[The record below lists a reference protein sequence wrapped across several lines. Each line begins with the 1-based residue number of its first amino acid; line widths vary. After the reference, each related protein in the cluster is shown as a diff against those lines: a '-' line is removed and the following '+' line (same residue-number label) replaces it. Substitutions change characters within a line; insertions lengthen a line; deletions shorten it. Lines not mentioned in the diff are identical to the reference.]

1 MNQNIFEEFQA
12 EKQKLIQT
20 AHIARENGWID
31 DTREKEIIDKIKNDV
46 LTLGVIGQMKCGK
59 STFLNAFVFG
69 DTVLPS
75 ATTPMTAALSVI
87 TYGEKKKLVAEFYT
101 QDEWAEQKLQATR
114 SLDEVSGNAM
124 EESKVKAAK
133 ELVAK
138 SANLPGDVNSFLGK
152 SQDDT
157 FENLKEYVGA
167 DGRFVSITKSV
178 TIYYPHEYLKGVEIV
193 DTPGFNDPIVSREER
208 TKEFLKK
215 ADVILLMLYA
225 SRAFDSTDRAILFKN
240 VRQCGI
246 GKILIG
252 VNKYDIPYGNGE
264 TEAEIVANVK
274 EQIGRACNETGD
286 DTMSALVMENEPILL
301 SAEMSLLSQLPMS
314 KIQKNDSFLHSWKTA
329 CDNFEISSQMEMAV
343 KSRINCLIDAVK
355 RIIERDKMEVLLRK
369 PANAIKAAANKK
381 EEEIRQ
387 QLREIHSLIDNLQ
400 QPDEELEDRKSNLE
414 RAERRLKK
422 KIDSLGDDI
431 ERSFQNIIRK
441 GKNEMED
448 EVDLSCKRM
457 NRIVDNMKR
466 LQTLEDIIPSLESE
480 QNQLIQR
487 TLKRK
492 FENICSDAKRELI
505 SSVRSFCEE
514 TEDVLLRY
522 LDDFDAKDF
531 VKSIENKIAF
541 DVDNKNLFSVD
552 NVDSASEDEASED
565 EVTFLGIVKDI
576 IATPFEIYFG
586 AFEKGIDILS
596 NNRDNK
602 REMHKVIENI
612 RSSFNVNDFLNSLID
627 KKDDIIKDVKKIV
640 IDDLLTPMQNQL
652 EEIINNV
659 TDREKTLKEATEK
672 EKEIECRL
680 KDFEF
685 QYSKVYSA
693 D

>member
-1 MNQNIFEEFQA
+1 MNKNIFEEFQA
-12 EKQKLIQT
+12 EKQKLILT
-20 AHIARENGWID
+20 AHIARENDWID
-31 DTREKEIIDKIKNDV
+31 AEREKEIIDKINNDV

-87 TYGEKKKLVAEFYT
+87 TYGENKKLVAEFYSP
-101 QDEWAEQKLQATR
+101 DEWAEQKLQASR
-114 SLDEVSGNAM
+114 SLDELSGNAM

-133 ELVAK
+133 ELVSK

-167 DGRFVSITKSV
+167 DGKFVSITKSV
-178 TIYYPHEYLKGVEIV
+178 TIYYPHDYLKGVEIV

-225 SRAFDSTDRAILFKN
+225 SRAFDLTDRSILFKN

-252 VNKYDIPYGNGE
+252 VNKYDIAYGNGE

-274 EQIGRACNETGD
+274 EQIGRACSETGD
-286 DTMSALVMENEPILL
+286 TTMSALVMENEPILL

-314 KIQKNDSFLHSWKTA
+314 KIQNSDSFLHSWKTA

-343 KSRINCLIDAVK
+343 KSRINFLIDAVK
-355 RIIERDKMEVLLRK
+355 RIVERDKMEVLLRK

-381 EEEIRQ
+381 KEEIDQ
-387 QLREIHSLIDNLQ
+387 QLREVRSLIVNLQ
-400 QPDEELEDRKSNLE
+400 QPDDELEERQSKLE
-414 RAERRLKK
+414 RAERRIKK

-431 ERSFQNIIRK
+431 ELSFRNIIRK

-448 EVDLSCKRM
+448 EVDSSCKRM
-457 NRIVDNMKR
+457 DCVVDNMKR
-466 LQTLEDIIPSLESE
+466 LQSPDDIIPSLEAE
-480 QNQLIQR
+480 QNKLVQR
-487 TLKRK
+487 TLKRI
-492 FENICSDAKRELI
+492 FERICGDAKRELT

-514 TEDVLLRY
+514 TEDVLLRFI
-522 LDDFDAKDF
+522 DDFDARDF
-531 VKSIENKIAF
+531 VKSIEKKVAL

-552 NVDSASEDEASED
+552 TEDSSSED
-565 EVTFLGIVKDI
+565 EVSFLNLVGNII
-576 IATPFEIYFG
+576 IAPIKLYFDAIAG
-586 AFEKGIDILS
+586 CVEFLT

-602 REMHKVIENI
+602 RELHIAIEKI
-612 RSSFNVNDFLNSLID
+612 RASFDVNDFLESLID
-627 KKDDIIKDVKKIV
+627 RKDEVINDVKTAIL
-640 IDDLLTPMQNQL
+640 DDLLSPMQSQL
-652 EEIINNV
+652 NEIINNV
-659 TDREKTLKEATEK
+659 ADKEQALKEAIEK
-672 EKEIECRL
+672 EKELECRL
-680 KDFEF
+680 SDFNA
-685 QYSKVYSA
+685 QYSKVYQS
-693 D
+693 

>member
-1 MNQNIFEEFQA
+1 MNKNIFEEFQA

-31 DTREKEIIDKIKNDV
+31 AEREKEIIDKINNDV

-87 TYGEKKKLVAEFYT
+87 TYGENKKLVAEFYSP
-101 QDEWAEQKLQATR
+101 DEWAEQKLQASR

-133 ELVAK
+133 ELVSK

-152 SQDDT
+152 TKDDT

-167 DGRFVSITKSV
+167 DGKFVSITKSV

-252 VNKYDIPYGNGE
+252 VNKYDIAYGNGE
-264 TEAEIVANVK
+264 TESEIIANVK
-274 EQIGRACNETGD
+274 EQIGRACSEIGD

-314 KIQKNDSFLHSWKTA
+314 QIQNSDSFLHSWKTA

-343 KSRINCLIDAVK
+343 KSRINFLIDAVK

-381 EEEIRQ
+381 KEELEQ
-387 QLREIHSLIDNLQ
+387 QLREVHSLIDNLQ
-400 QPDEELEDRKSNLE
+400 QPDDELEERQSKIE
-414 RAERRLKK
+414 RAERRIQK

-431 ERSFQNIIRK
+431 ELSFRNIIRK

-448 EVDLSCKRM
+448 EVDSSCKRM
-457 NRIVDNMKR
+457 DRIVDNMKR
-466 LQTLEDIIPSLESE
+466 LQGSEDIITPLESE
-480 QNQLIQR
+480 QNKLVQR
-487 TLKRK
+487 TLKRI
-492 FENICSDAKRELI
+492 FERICADAKRELT

-514 TEDVLLRY
+514 TEDVLLRFI
-522 LDDFDAKDF
+522 DDFDARDF
-531 VKSIENKIAF
+531 VKSIEKRVAL

-552 NVDSASEDEASED
+552 TEDSSSDD
-565 EVTFLGIVKDI
+565 EVSFLGLVGSI
-576 IATPFEIYFG
+576 IAIPFKAYFG
-586 AFEKGIDILS
+586 AIKKGIDFLT
-596 NNRDNK
+596 NNSDNK
-602 REMHKVIENI
+602 RELHKAIENI
-612 RSSFNVNDFLNSLID
+612 RASFDVNDFLESLIVR
-627 KKDDIIKDVKKIV
+627 KDEVITDVKTAIL
-640 IDDLLTPMQNQL
+640 DDLLTPMQSQL
-652 EEIINNV
+652 NDIINNV
-659 TDREKTLKEATEK
+659 ADKEKALKEAIEK
-672 EKEIECRL
+672 EKELKSRL
-680 KDFEF
+680 YDFNA
-685 QYSKVYSA
+685 QYSKVYQN
-693 D
+693 

>member
-12 EKQKLIQT
+12 EKQKLIQI

-31 DTREKEIIDKIKNDV
+31 AEREKEIVDKINNDV

-87 TYGEKKKLVAEFYT
+87 TYGEEKKLVAEFYSP
-101 QDEWAEQKLQATR
+101 DEWAEQKLQASR

-133 ELVAK
+133 ELVSK

-152 SQDDT
+152 TKDDT

-167 DGRFVSITKSV
+167 DGKFVSITKSV

-246 GKILIG
+246 GNILIG
-252 VNKYDIPYGNGE
+252 VNKYDIAYGNGE

-274 EQIGRACNETGD
+274 EQIGRACSEVGD

-314 KIQKNDSFLHSWKTA
+314 QIQNSDSFLHSWKTA

-343 KSRINCLIDAVK
+343 KSRINFLIEAVK

-381 EEEIRQ
+381 KEEIER
-387 QLREIHSLIDNLQ
+387 QLREVRSFIDNLQ
-400 QPDEELEDRKSNLE
+400 QPDDEIEDRKSKLE
-414 RAERRLKK
+414 RAERRIQK
-422 KIDSLGDDI
+422 KIESLGDDI
-431 ERSFQNIIRK
+431 ELSFRNIIRK

-448 EVDLSCKRM
+448 EVDSSCKRM
-457 NRIVDNMKR
+457 DRIVDNMKR
-466 LQTLEDIIPSLESE
+466 LQSPDDIIPSLESE
-480 QNQLIQR
+480 QNKLVQR
-487 TLKRK
+487 TLKRI
-492 FENICSDAKRELI
+492 FERICSDAKRELT

-514 TEDVLLRY
+514 TEDVLLRFI
-522 LDDFDAKDF
+522 DDFDARDF
-531 VKSIENKIAF
+531 VKSIEKRVTLDF
-541 DVDNKNLFSVD
+541 DNKNLFSVD
-552 NVDSASEDEASED
+552 TQDSSSDD
-565 EVTFLGIVKDI
+565 EVSFLGLVGGV
-576 IATPFEIYFG
+576 IAAPFILYFG
-586 AFEKGIDILS
+586 AFEKGINFLT
-596 NNRDNK
+596 NNSDNK
-602 REMHKVIENI
+602 RGLHKAIENI
-612 RSSFNVNDFLNSLID
+612 RVSFDVNDFLESLID
-627 KKDDIIKDVKKIV
+627 RKDEVITDVKTAIL
-640 IDDLLTPMQNQL
+640 DDLLTPMQSQL

-659 TDREKTLKEATEK
+659 ADKEKALKEAIKK
-672 EKEIECRL
+672 EKELECRL
-680 KDFEF
+680 SDFNA
-685 QYSKVYSA
+685 QYSKVYQS
-693 D
+693 

>member
-12 EKQKLIQT
+12 EKQKLIQI

-31 DTREKEIIDKIKNDV
+31 AEREKEIVDKINNDV

-87 TYGEKKKLVAEFYT
+87 TYGEEKKLVAEFYSP
-101 QDEWAEQKLQATR
+101 DEWAEQKLQASR

-133 ELVAK
+133 ELVSK

-152 SQDDT
+152 TKDDT

-167 DGRFVSITKSV
+167 DGKFVSITKSV

-252 VNKYDIPYGNGE
+252 VNKYDIAYGNGE

-274 EQIGRACNETGD
+274 EQIGRACSEVGD

-314 KIQKNDSFLHSWKTA
+314 QIQNSDSFLHSWKTA

-343 KSRINCLIDAVK
+343 KSRINFLIEAVK

-381 EEEIRQ
+381 KEEIER
-387 QLREIHSLIDNLQ
+387 QLREVRSFIDNLQ
-400 QPDEELEDRKSNLE
+400 QPDDEIEDRKSKLE
-414 RAERRLKK
+414 RAERRIQK
-422 KIDSLGDDI
+422 KIESLGDDI
-431 ERSFQNIIRK
+431 ELSFRNIIRK

-448 EVDLSCKRM
+448 EVDSSCKRM
-457 NRIVDNMKR
+457 DRIVDNMKR
-466 LQTLEDIIPSLESE
+466 LQSPDDIIPSLESE
-480 QNQLIQR
+480 QNKLVQR
-487 TLKRK
+487 TLKRI
-492 FENICSDAKRELI
+492 FERICSDAKRELT

-514 TEDVLLRY
+514 TEDVLLRFI
-522 LDDFDAKDF
+522 DDFDARDF
-531 VKSIENKIAF
+531 VKSIEKRVTLDF
-541 DVDNKNLFSVD
+541 DNKNLFSVD
-552 NVDSASEDEASED
+552 TQDSSSDD
-565 EVTFLGIVKDI
+565 EVSFLGLVGGV
-576 IATPFEIYFG
+576 IAAPFILYFG
-586 AFEKGIDILS
+586 AFEKGINFLT
-596 NNRDNK
+596 NNSDNK
-602 REMHKVIENI
+602 RGLHKAIENI
-612 RSSFNVNDFLNSLID
+612 RVSFDVNDFLESLID
-627 KKDDIIKDVKKIV
+627 RKDEVITDVKTAIL
-640 IDDLLTPMQNQL
+640 DDLLTPMQSQL

-659 TDREKTLKEATEK
+659 ADKEKALKEAIKK
-672 EKEIECRL
+672 EK
-680 KDFEF
+680 
-685 QYSKVYSA
+685 
-693 D
+693 

>member
-1 MNQNIFEEFQA
+1 MSQNIFEEFQA

-20 AHIARENGWID
+20 AHIAKENGWID
-31 DTREKEIIDKIKNDV
+31 TEREKEIIDKINNDV

-87 TYGEKKKLVAEFYT
+87 TYGESKKLVAEFYT
-101 QDEWAEQKLQATR
+101 PDEWAEQKLQASR
-114 SLDEVSGNAM
+114 SLDEVTGNAM

-152 SQDDT
+152 TKDDT

-167 DGRFVSITKSV
+167 DGKFVSITKSV

-252 VNKYDIPYGNGE
+252 VNKYDIAYGNGE

-274 EQIGRACNETGD
+274 EQIGRACLETGD

-314 KIQKNDSFLHSWKTA
+314 QIQSSDSFLHSWKTA
-329 CDNFEISSQMEMAV
+329 CDNFEISSQMEMAA
-343 KSRINCLIDAVK
+343 KSRINYLIDAVK
-355 RIIERDKMEVLLRK
+355 HIIERDKMEVLLKK

-381 EEEIRQ
+381 KEEIEQ
-387 QLREIHSLIDNLQ
+387 QLREVRSLIDNLQ
-400 QPDEELEDRKSNLE
+400 QPDDELEERKSKLE
-414 RAERRLKK
+414 RAERRIKR

-431 ERSFQNIIRK
+431 ELSFRNIIRK

-448 EVDLSCKRM
+448 EVDSSCKRM
-457 NRIVDNMKR
+457 DRIVDNMKR
-466 LQTLEDIIPSLESE
+466 LQSPDDIIPSLESE
-480 QNQLIQR
+480 QNKLVQR
-487 TLKRK
+487 TLKRI
-492 FENICSDAKRELI
+492 FENICSDAKRELT

-514 TEDVLLRY
+514 TEDVLLRFI
-522 LDDFDAKDF
+522 DDFDARDF
-531 VKSIENKIAF
+531 VKSIEKRVAF
-541 DVDNKNLFSVD
+541 EVDSKSLFSVD
-552 NVDSASEDEASED
+552 TDDSSSDDEISFVGFVRGVIEAPIK
-565 EVTFLGIVKDI
+565 L
-576 IATPFEIYFG
+576 YFD
-586 AFEKGIDILS
+586 AFEKGINVLT
-596 NNRDNK
+596 NNSDNK

-612 RSSFNVNDFLNSLID
+612 RASFDVDDFLNSLID
-627 KKDDIIKDVKKIV
+627 KKDEVISDVKTAIL
-640 IDDLLTPMQNQL
+640 DDLLTPMQGQL
-652 EEIINNV
+652 DEIINNV
-659 TDREKTLKEATEK
+659 SDKEKALKEAIENNK
-672 EKEIECRL
+672 ELESRMS
-680 KDFEF
+680 DFNA
-685 QYSKVYSA
+685 QYSKVYQG
-693 D
+693 

>member
-20 AHIARENGWID
+20 AHVARENGWID
-31 DTREKEIIDKIKNDV
+31 ADREKEIIDKINNDI

-87 TYGEKKKLVAEFYT
+87 TYGESKKLVAEFYT
-101 QDEWAEQKLQATR
+101 PDEWEEQKIQAYR
-114 SLDEVSGNAM
+114 SLDEVTGNAI

-152 SQDDT
+152 TKDDT

-167 DGRFVSITKSV
+167 DGKFVSITKSV

-225 SRAFDSTDRAILFKN
+225 SRAFDSTDRTILFKN

-252 VNKYDIPYGNGE
+252 VNKYDIAYGNGE

-274 EQIGRACNETGD
+274 EQIGRACSETGD

-301 SAEMSLLSQLPMS
+301 SAEMSLLSQLAMS
-314 KIQKNDSFLHSWKTA
+314 QIQSSDSFLHSWKTA

-343 KSRINCLIDAVK
+343 KSRINYLIDAVK

-369 PANAIKAAANKK
+369 PANAIKAAANKQK
-381 EEEIRQ
+381 EEIEQ
-387 QLREIHSLIDNLQ
+387 QLREVRSLIDNLQ
-400 QPDEELEDRKSNLE
+400 QPDDELEERQSKLE
-414 RAERRLKK
+414 RAERRIQK
-422 KIDSLGDDI
+422 KIDSLGDEI
-431 ERSFQNIIRK
+431 ELSFRNIIRK

-448 EVDLSCKRM
+448 EVDSSCKRM
-457 NRIVDNMKR
+457 DRIVDNMKR
-466 LQTLEDIIPSLESE
+466 LQSPDDIIPSLESE
-480 QNQLIQR
+480 QNKLVQR
-487 TLKRK
+487 TLKRI
-492 FENICSDAKRELI
+492 FERICSDAKRELT

-514 TEDVLLRY
+514 TEDVLLRFI
-522 LDDFDAKDF
+522 DDFDARDF
-531 VKSIENKIAF
+531 VKSIEKRVAL
-541 DVDNKNLFSVD
+541 DVDNNNLFSVD
-552 NVDSASEDEASED
+552 TEDSSSDD
-565 EVTFLGIVKDI
+565 EVSFLGFVGGV
-576 IATPFEIYFG
+576 IAAPFKLYFG
-586 AFEKGIDILS
+586 AFEKGINFLT
-596 NNRDNK
+596 NNSDNK
-602 REMHKVIENI
+602 RELHKAIESI
-612 RSSFNVNDFLNSLID
+612 RASFDVNDFLESLID
-627 KKDDIIKDVKKIV
+627 RKDELIADVKTAIL
-640 IDDLLTPMQNQL
+640 DDLLTPMHIQL
-652 EEIINNV
+652 NEIINNV
-659 TDREKTLKEATEK
+659 ADKEKALKEAIEK
-672 EKEIECRL
+672 EKELECRL
-680 KDFEF
+680 SDFNA
-685 QYSKVYSA
+685 QYSKVYQS
-693 D
+693 

>member
-1 MNQNIFEEFQA
+1 MNQNIFEEYQA

-20 AHIARENGWID
+20 AHIARVNGWID
-31 DTREKEIIDKIKNDV
+31 DAKEKEIIDKINNDI

-69 DTVLPS
+69 DTILPS

-87 TYGEKKKLVAEFYT
+87 TYGEEKKLVAEFYT
-101 QDEWAEQKLQATR
+101 QDEWTEQKLQAAR
-114 SLDEVSGNAM
+114 SLDDISGNAM

-138 SANLPGDVNSFLGK
+138 SANLPGNVNSFLGK
-152 SQDDT
+152 SKDDT

-167 DGRFVSITKSV
+167 DGQFVSITKSV

-208 TKEFLKK
+208 TKDFLKK

-252 VNKYDIPYGNGE
+252 VNKYDIAYGNGE
-264 TEAEIVANVK
+264 TETEIVTNVK
-274 EQIGRACNETGD
+274 EQIRRACSETGD

-314 KIQKNDSFLHSWKTA
+314 KIQNSESFLHSWKTA

-343 KSRINCLIDAVK
+343 KSRINYLIDAVK
-355 RIIERDKMEVLLRK
+355 RIIQRDKMEVLLRK

-381 EEEIRQ
+381 REEIEQ
-387 QLREIHSLIDNLQ
+387 QLRENNSLIDNLQ
-400 QPDEELEDRKSNLE
+400 QPDDELEERKSKLE

-422 KIDSLGDDI
+422 KINSLGDDI
-431 ERSFQNIIRK
+431 ELSFRNIIRK

-448 EVDLSCKRM
+448 EVDSSCKRM
-457 NRIVDNMKR
+457 DRIVDNMKR
-466 LQTLEDIIPSLESE
+466 LQSPDDIIPSLEAE
-480 QNQLIQR
+480 QNKLVQR
-487 TLKRK
+487 TLKRI
-492 FENICSDAKRELI
+492 FESICSDAKRELT
-505 SSVRSFCEE
+505 SCVRSFCEE
-514 TEDVLLRY
+514 TEDVLIRFI
-522 LDDFDAKDF
+522 DDFDARDF
-531 VKSIENKIAF
+531 VKSIEKKVSF
-541 DVDNKNLFSVD
+541 DVDNRGLFSID
-552 NVDSASEDEASED
+552 SEDSSSD
-565 EVTFLGIVKDI
+565 EEETFLGIVGDI
-576 IATPFEIYFG
+576 IAAPFKIYFG
-586 AFEKGIDILS
+586 AFEKGINFIT
-596 NNRDNK
+596 NNSDNK

-627 KKDDIIKDVKKIV
+627 KKDDVINDVKKI
-640 IDDLLTPMQNQL
+640 ILDDLLTPMQSQL

-659 TDREKTLKEATEK
+659 TDKEKALKEAIRKQK
-672 EKEIECRL
+672 EL
-680 KDFEF
+680 DNSLSEF
-685 QYSKVYSA
+685 NIQYSEVYSA
-693 D
+693 S

>member
-20 AHIARENGWID
+20 AHIAKENGWID
-31 DTREKEIIDKIKNDV
+31 AEREKEIIDKINNDV

-87 TYGEKKKLVAEFYT
+87 TYGESKKLVAEFYT
-101 QDEWAEQKLQATR
+101 PDEWAEQKLQASR
-114 SLDEVSGNAM
+114 SLDEVTGNAM

-152 SQDDT
+152 TKDDT

-167 DGRFVSITKSV
+167 DGKFVSITKSV

-252 VNKYDIPYGNGE
+252 VNKYDIAYGNGE

-274 EQIGRACNETGD
+274 EQIGRACSETGD

-314 KIQKNDSFLHSWKTA
+314 QIQSSDSFLHSWKTA
-329 CDNFEISSQMEMAV
+329 CDNFEISSQMEMAA
-343 KSRINCLIDAVK
+343 KSRINYLIDAVK

-381 EEEIRQ
+381 KEEIEQ
-387 QLREIHSLIDNLQ
+387 ELREVRSLIDNLQ
-400 QPDEELEDRKSNLE
+400 QPDDELEERKSKLE
-414 RAERRLKK
+414 RAERRIKK
-422 KIDSLGDDI
+422 KIDALGDDI
-431 ERSFQNIIRK
+431 ELSFRNIIRK

-448 EVDLSCKRM
+448 EVDSSCKRM
-457 NRIVDNMKR
+457 DRIVDNMKR
-466 LQTLEDIIPSLESE
+466 LQSPDDIIPSLESE
-480 QNQLIQR
+480 QNKLVQR
-487 TLKRK
+487 TLKRI
-492 FENICSDAKRELI
+492 FESICSDAKRELT

-514 TEDVLLRY
+514 TEDVLLRFI
-522 LDDFDAKDF
+522 DDFDARDF
-531 VKSIENKIAF
+531 VKSIEKRVAF
-541 DVDNKNLFSVD
+541 EVDNKSLFSVD
-552 NVDSASEDEASED
+552 TDDSSSDD
-565 EVTFLGIVKDI
+565 EVSFLGFVGGV
-576 IATPFEIYFG
+576 IAAPFKLYFG
-586 AFEKGIDILS
+586 AFEKGINFLT
-596 NNRDNK
+596 NNSDNK
-602 REMHKVIENI
+602 RELHKAIESI
-612 RSSFNVNDFLNSLID
+612 RASFDVNDFLESLID
-627 KKDDIIKDVKKIV
+627 RKDEVINDVKTAIF
-640 IDDLLTPMQNQL
+640 DDLLTPMQSQL
-652 EEIINNV
+652 DEIINNV
-659 TDREKTLKEATEK
+659 SDKENALNEAIENSK
-672 EKEIECRL
+672 ELESRMS
-680 KDFEF
+680 DFNA
-685 QYSKVYSA
+685 QYSKVYQG
-693 D
+693 

>member
-20 AHIARENGWID
+20 AQIARENGWID
-31 DTREKEIIDKIKNDV
+31 EAREKEIIDKINNDV

-87 TYGEKKKLVAEFYT
+87 TYGEEKKLVAEFYT
-101 QDEWAEQKLQATR
+101 HDEWAEQKLQASR
-114 SLDEVSGNAM
+114 SLDEVAGNAM

-138 SANLPGDVNSFLGK
+138 SANLPGNVDSFLGK

-178 TIYYPHEYLKGVEIV
+178 TIYYPHKYLKGVEIV

-252 VNKYDIPYGNGE
+252 VNKYDIAYGNGE

-274 EQIGRACNETGD
+274 EQIARACSETGD

-314 KIQKNDSFLHSWKTA
+314 KIQNSDSFLHSWKTA
-329 CDNFEISSQMEMAV
+329 CDNFEISTQMEMAV
-343 KSRINCLIDAVK
+343 KSRINYLIDAVK
-355 RIIERDKMEVLLRK
+355 RIIERDKMEVLLHK

-381 EEEIRQ
+381 KEELEQ
-387 QLREIHSLIDNLQ
+387 QLREVRSLIDNLQ
-400 QPDEELEDRKSNLE
+400 QPDDELEERKSKLE
-414 RAERRLKK
+414 RAERRLQK

-431 ERSFQNIIRK
+431 ELSFRNIIRK

-448 EVDLSCKRM
+448 EVDSACKRM
-457 NRIVDNMKR
+457 DRIVDNMKR
-466 LQTLEDIIPSLESE
+466 LQSPDDIIPSLESE
-480 QNQLIQR
+480 QNKLVQR
-487 TLKRK
+487 TLKRI
-492 FENICSDAKRELI
+492 FESICSDAKRELT

-514 TEDVLLRY
+514 TEDVLLRFI
-522 LDDFDAKDF
+522 DDFDARDF
-531 VKSIENKIAF
+531 VKSIEKRVAF
-541 DVDNKNLFSVD
+541 EVDNKNLFSVD
-552 NVDSASEDEASED
+552 TEDSSADD
-565 EVTFLGIVKDI
+565 EVTFLGVVGNV
-576 IATPFEIYFG
+576 IAAPFKLYFG
-586 AFEKGIDILS
+586 AFEKGINFLT
-596 NNRDNK
+596 NNSDNK
-602 REMHKVIENI
+602 REMHKVIESI
-612 RSSFNVNDFLNSLID
+612 RSSFDVNDFLDSLID
-627 KKDDIIKDVKKIV
+627 KKDEVINDVKTAIL
-640 IDDLLTPMQNQL
+640 DDLLTPMQGQL
-652 EEIINNV
+652 NEIINNV
-659 TDREKTLKEATEK
+659 ADKEKALKEAIEK
-672 EKEIECRL
+672 QKGLDKCL
-680 KDFEF
+680 TDFNT
-685 QYSKVYSA
+685 QYSKLYSES
-693 D
+693 

>member
-20 AHIARENGWID
+20 AHIAKDNGWID
-31 DTREKEIIDKIKNDV
+31 ADREKEIIDKINNDV

-87 TYGEKKKLVAEFYT
+87 TYGESKKLVAEFYT
-101 QDEWAEQKLQATR
+101 PDEWAEQKLQASK
-114 SLDEVSGNAM
+114 SLGEVSGNAM

-152 SQDDT
+152 TQDDT

-167 DGRFVSITKSV
+167 DGKFVSITKSV

-215 ADVILLMLYA
+215 ADVVLLMLFA
-225 SRAFDSTDRAILFKN
+225 SRAFDATDRAILFKN

-252 VNKYDIPYGNGE
+252 VNKYDIAYGNGE

-274 EQIGRACNETGD
+274 EQIGRACSETGD

-314 KIQKNDSFLHSWKTA
+314 KIQDSDSFLHSWKTA

-343 KSRINCLIDAVK
+343 KSRINYLIDAVK

-369 PANAIKAAANKK
+369 PSNAIKAAANNKK
-381 EEEIRQ
+381 EEIER
-387 QLREIHSLIDNLQ
+387 QLREVRSLIDNLQ
-400 QPDEELEDRKSNLE
+400 QPDDELEERKSKLE

-431 ERSFQNIIRK
+431 EHSFKNIIRK

-448 EVDLSCKRM
+448 EVDSSCKRM
-457 NRIVDNMKR
+457 DRIVDNMGR
-466 LQTLEDIIPSLESE
+466 LQSMDDIIPSLESE
-480 QNQLIQR
+480 QNKLVQR
-487 TLKRK
+487 TLKRI
-492 FENICSDAKRELI
+492 FESICSDAKRELT

-514 TEDVLLRY
+514 TEDVLLRFI
-522 LDDFDAKDF
+522 DDFDARDF
-531 VKSIENKIAF
+531 VKSIEKRVAF
-541 DVDNKNLFSVD
+541 EVDNKSLFSVD
-552 NVDSASEDEASED
+552 TEDSSSDD
-565 EVTFLGIVKDI
+565 EVSFLGFIGGV
-576 IATPFEIYFG
+576 IAAPFKLYFN
-586 AFEKGIDILS
+586 AFEKGINFLT
-596 NNRDNK
+596 NNSDNK
-602 REMHKVIENI
+602 RELHKAIESI
-612 RSSFNVNDFLNSLID
+612 RASFDVNDFLGSLID
-627 KKDDIIKDVKKIV
+627 RKDEVINDVKKAIL
-640 IDDLLTPMQNQL
+640 DDLLTPMQSQL
-652 EEIINNV
+652 DEIINNV
-659 TDREKTLKEATEK
+659 ADREAALKEAIEK
-672 EKEIECRL
+672 NNELECRL
-680 KDFEF
+680 SDFNA
-685 QYSKVYSA
+685 QYSKIYQ

>member
-1 MNQNIFEEFQA
+1 MKQNIFEEFLA
-12 EKQKLIQT
+12 EKQKLIHT
-20 AHIARENGWID
+20 AHLARENGWID
-31 DTREKEIIDKIKNDV
+31 DARETEIIDKINNDI

-69 DTVLPS
+69 DTILPS

-87 TYGEKKKLVAEFYT
+87 TYGEEKKLIAEFYT
-101 QDEWAEQKLQATR
+101 PDEWAEQKLQAAR

-138 SANLPGDVNSFLGK
+138 SANLPGDVNLYLGK

-252 VNKYDIPYGNGE
+252 VNKYDIAYGNGE

-274 EQIGRACNETGD
+274 EQIKRACSETGD
-286 DTMSALVMENEPILL
+286 DTMSSLVTENEPILL

-314 KIQKNDSFLHSWKTA
+314 KIQNSDSFQHSWKTA

-343 KSRINCLIDAVK
+343 KSRINYLIDAVK
-355 RIIERDKMEVLLRK
+355 RIIERDKMDVLLRK

-381 EEEIRQ
+381 KDELDNQ
-387 QLREIHSLIDNLQ
+387 QREILNLINNLQ
-400 QPDEELEDRKSNLE
+400 HPDDELEERKSKLE
-414 RAERRLKK
+414 KAERRLQK

-431 ERSFQNIIRK
+431 ELSFRNIIRK

-448 EVDLSCKRM
+448 EVDSSCKRM
-457 NRIVDNMKR
+457 GHIVDNMKR
-466 LQTLEDIIPSLESE
+466 QQGPDDILPALESE
-480 QNQLIQR
+480 QNKLIQR
-487 TLKRK
+487 TLKRI
-492 FENICSDAKRELI
+492 FERICSDAKRELT
-505 SSVRSFCEE
+505 SCVRSFCEE

-522 LDDFDAKDF
+522 IDDFDARDF
-531 VKSIENKIAF
+531 VKSIEKKVSF
-541 DVDNKNLFSVD
+541 DVDNRGLFSIG
-552 NVDSASEDEASED
+552 SEDSSSDD
-565 EVTFLGIVKDI
+565 EETFLGFVGDV
-576 IATPFEIYFG
+576 IAAPFKMYFS
-586 AFEKGIDILS
+586 ALEKGINFFT
-596 NNRDNK
+596 NNSENK
-602 REMHKVIENI
+602 KEMHKLIEKI
-612 RSSFNVNDFLNSLID
+612 RTSFDVNEFLNSLIER
-627 KKDDIIKDVKKIV
+627 KDEVINSVKLYIIDE
-640 IDDLLTPMQNQL
+640 LLNPMQIQL
-652 EEIINNV
+652 DEILNNV
-659 TDREKTLKEATEK
+659 ADKETALKEAVEK
-672 EKEIECRL
+672 QKDIEAHI
-680 KDFEF
+680 KTFDD
-685 QYSKVYSA
+685 QYRKAYPA
-693 D
+693 

>member
-12 EKQKLIQT
+12 EKHKLIQT
-20 AHIARENGWID
+20 AHISRENGWID
-31 DTREKEIIDKIKNDV
+31 ADREKEIIDKINNDV

-87 TYGEKKKLVAEFYT
+87 TYGENKKLVAEFYSS
-101 QDEWAEQKLQATR
+101 DEWAEQKLQASR

-133 ELVAK
+133 ELVLK

-152 SQDDT
+152 TQDDT

-167 DGRFVSITKSV
+167 DGKFVSITKSV

-252 VNKYDIPYGNGE
+252 VNKYDIAYGNGE

-274 EQIGRACNETGD
+274 EQIGRACSETGD

-314 KIQKNDSFLHSWKTA
+314 QIQDSDSFLHSWKTA

-343 KSRINCLIDAVK
+343 KSRINFLIDAVK

-381 EEEIRQ
+381 KEEIEQ
-387 QLREIHSLIDNLQ
+387 QLREVRSLIDNLQ
-400 QPDEELEDRKSNLE
+400 QPDDELEERKSKLE
-414 RAERRLKK
+414 RAERRIKK

-431 ERSFQNIIRK
+431 ELSFRNIIRK

-448 EVDLSCKRM
+448 EVDSSCKRM
-457 NRIVDNMKR
+457 DRVVDNMKR
-466 LQTLEDIIPSLESE
+466 LQNPDDIIPSLESE
-480 QNQLIQR
+480 QNKLVQR
-487 TLKRK
+487 TLKRI
-492 FENICSDAKRELI
+492 FERICSDAKRELT

-514 TEDVLLRY
+514 TEDVLLRFI
-522 LDDFDAKDF
+522 DDFDARDF
-531 VKSIENKIAF
+531 VKSIEKRVALDI
-541 DVDNKNLFSVD
+541 DNKNLFSVD
-552 NVDSASEDEASED
+552 TEDSSSDD
-565 EVTFLGIVKDI
+565 EVSFLGFIGGV
-576 IATPFEIYFG
+576 IAAPFKMYFG
-586 AFEKGIDILS
+586 AFEKGINFLT
-596 NNRDNK
+596 NNSDNK
-602 REMHKVIENI
+602 RELHKAIENI
-612 RSSFNVNDFLNSLID
+612 RVTFEVNDFLESLID
-627 KKDDIIKDVKKIV
+627 RKDEVITDVKTAIL
-640 IDDLLTPMQNQL
+640 DELLTPMQSQL
-652 EEIINNV
+652 NEIINNV
-659 TDREKTLKEATEK
+659 ADKEKALKEAIAK
-672 EKEIECRL
+672 EKELGCRL
-680 KDFEF
+680 SDFNA
-685 QYSKVYSA
+685 QYSIVYQN
-693 D
+693 

>member
-31 DTREKEIIDKIKNDV
+31 ADREKEIIDKINNDV

-87 TYGEKKKLVAEFYT
+87 TYGENKKLVAEFYSP
-101 QDEWAEQKLQATR
+101 DEWAEQKLQAAR

-133 ELVAK
+133 ELVSK
-138 SANLPGDVNSFLGK
+138 SANLPSDVNSFLGK
-152 SQDDT
+152 TQDDT

-167 DGRFVSITKSV
+167 DGKFVSITKSV

-225 SRAFDSTDRAILFKN
+225 SRAFDLTDRSILFKN

-252 VNKYDIPYGNGE
+252 VNKYDIAYGNGE

-274 EQIGRACNETGD
+274 EQIGRACSETGD
-286 DTMSALVMENEPILL
+286 TTMSALVMENEPILL

-314 KIQKNDSFLHSWKTA
+314 KIQNSDSFLHSWKTA

-343 KSRINCLIDAVK
+343 KSRINFLIDAVK

-381 EEEIRQ
+381 KEEIDQ
-387 QLREIHSLIDNLQ
+387 QLREVRSLIVNLQ
-400 QPDEELEDRKSNLE
+400 QPDDELEERQSKLE
-414 RAERRLKK
+414 RAERRIKK

-431 ERSFQNIIRK
+431 ELSFRNIIRK

-448 EVDLSCKRM
+448 EVDSSCKRM
-457 NRIVDNMKR
+457 DCVVDNMKR
-466 LQTLEDIIPSLESE
+466 LQSPDDIIPSLEAE
-480 QNQLIQR
+480 QNKLVQR
-487 TLKRK
+487 TLKRI
-492 FENICSDAKRELI
+492 FERICGDAKRELT

-514 TEDVLLRY
+514 TEDVLLRFI
-522 LDDFDAKDF
+522 DDFDARDF
-531 VKSIENKIAF
+531 VKSIEKRVALDF
-541 DVDNKNLFSVD
+541 DNKNLFSVD
-552 NVDSASEDEASED
+552 TEDSSSED
-565 EVTFLGIVKDI
+565 EVSFLKLVGNIITAPIKLYFDAIVGCVEFL
-576 IATPFEIYFG
+576 T
-586 AFEKGIDILS
+586 

-602 REMHKVIENI
+602 RELHIAIEKI
-612 RSSFNVNDFLNSLID
+612 RASFDVNDFLESLID
-627 KKDDIIKDVKKIV
+627 RKDEVINDVKTAIL
-640 IDDLLTPMQNQL
+640 DDLLSPMQSQL
-652 EEIINNV
+652 NEISNYV
-659 TDREKTLKEATEK
+659 ADKEKALKEAIEK
-672 EKEIECRL
+672 EKELECRL
-680 KDFEF
+680 SDFNA
-685 QYSKVYSA
+685 QYSKVYQS
-693 D
+693 

>member
-20 AHIARENGWID
+20 AHVARENGWID
-31 DTREKEIIDKIKNDV
+31 ADREKEIIDKINNDI

-87 TYGEKKKLVAEFYT
+87 TYGESKKLVAEFYT
-101 QDEWAEQKLQATR
+101 PDEWEEQKIQASR
-114 SLDEVSGNAM
+114 SLDEVTGNAM

-152 SQDDT
+152 TKDDT

-167 DGRFVSITKSV
+167 DGKFVSITKSV

-225 SRAFDSTDRAILFKN
+225 SRAFDSTDRTILFKN

-252 VNKYDIPYGNGE
+252 VNKYDIAYGNGE

-274 EQIGRACNETGD
+274 EQIGRACSETGD

-301 SAEMSLLSQLPMS
+301 SAEMSLLSQLAMS
-314 KIQKNDSFLHSWKTA
+314 QIQSSDSFLHSWKTA
-329 CDNFEISSQMEMAV
+329 CDNFEISSQMEMAL
-343 KSRINCLIDAVK
+343 KSRINYLIDAVK

-381 EEEIRQ
+381 KEEIEQ
-387 QLREIHSLIDNLQ
+387 QLREVRSLIDNLQ
-400 QPDEELEDRKSNLE
+400 QPDDELEERQSKLE
-414 RAERRLKK
+414 RAERRIQK

-431 ERSFQNIIRK
+431 ELSFRNIIRK

-448 EVDLSCKRM
+448 EVDSSCKRM
-457 NRIVDNMKR
+457 DRIVDNMKR
-466 LQTLEDIIPSLESE
+466 LQSPDDIIPSLESE
-480 QNQLIQR
+480 QNKLVQR
-487 TLKRK
+487 TLKRI
-492 FENICSDAKRELI
+492 FERICSDAKRELT

-514 TEDVLLRY
+514 TEDVLLRFI
-522 LDDFDAKDF
+522 DDFDARDF
-531 VKSIENKIAF
+531 VKSIEKRVAL
-541 DVDNKNLFSVD
+541 DVDNNNLFSVD
-552 NVDSASEDEASED
+552 TEDSSSDD
-565 EVTFLGIVKDI
+565 EVSFLGFVGGV
-576 IATPFEIYFG
+576 IAAPFKLYFG
-586 AFEKGIDILS
+586 AFEKGINFLT
-596 NNRDNK
+596 NNSDNK
-602 REMHKVIENI
+602 RELHKAIESI
-612 RSSFNVNDFLNSLID
+612 RASFDVNDFLESLID
-627 KKDDIIKDVKKIV
+627 RKDELIADVKTAIL
-640 IDDLLTPMQNQL
+640 DDLLTPMHSQL
-652 EEIINNV
+652 NEIINNV
-659 TDREKTLKEATEK
+659 ADKEKALKEAIEK
-672 EKEIECRL
+672 EKELECRL
-680 KDFEF
+680 SDFNA
-685 QYSKVYSA
+685 QYSKVYQS
-693 D
+693 

>member
-1 MNQNIFEEFQA
+1 MSQNIFEEFQA

-20 AHIARENGWID
+20 AHIAKENGWID
-31 DTREKEIIDKIKNDV
+31 ADREKEIIDKINNDV

-87 TYGEKKKLVAEFYT
+87 TYGESKKLVAEFYT
-101 QDEWAEQKLQATR
+101 PDEWAEQKLQASR
-114 SLDEVSGNAM
+114 SLDEVTGNAM

-152 SQDDT
+152 TKDDT

-167 DGRFVSITKSV
+167 DGKFVSITKSV

-252 VNKYDIPYGNGE
+252 VNKYDIAYGNGE

-274 EQIGRACNETGD
+274 EQIGRACSETGD

-314 KIQKNDSFLHSWKTA
+314 QIQSSDSFLHSWKTA

-343 KSRINCLIDAVK
+343 KSRINYLIDAVK

-381 EEEIRQ
+381 KEEIEQ
-387 QLREIHSLIDNLQ
+387 ELREVRSLIDNLQ
-400 QPDEELEDRKSNLE
+400 QPDDELEERKSKLE
-414 RAERRLKK
+414 RAERRIKR

-431 ERSFQNIIRK
+431 ELSFRNIIRK

-448 EVDLSCKRM
+448 EVDSSCKRM
-457 NRIVDNMKR
+457 DRIVDNMKR
-466 LQTLEDIIPSLESE
+466 LQSPDDIIPSLESE
-480 QNQLIQR
+480 QNKLVQR
-487 TLKRK
+487 TLKRI
-492 FENICSDAKRELI
+492 FENICSDAKRELT

-514 TEDVLLRY
+514 TEDVLLRFI
-522 LDDFDAKDF
+522 DDFDARDF
-531 VKSIENKIAF
+531 VKSIEKRVAF
-541 DVDNKNLFSVD
+541 EVDNKSLFSVD
-552 NVDSASEDEASED
+552 TEDSSSDD
-565 EVTFLGIVKDI
+565 EVTFLGFVGGV
-576 IATPFEIYFG
+576 IAAPFILYFG
-586 AFEKGIDILS
+586 AFEKGINFFT
-596 NNRDNK
+596 NNSDNK

-612 RSSFNVNDFLNSLID
+612 RASFDVDDFLNSLID
-627 KKDDIIKDVKKIV
+627 KKDEVISDVKTAIL
-640 IDDLLTPMQNQL
+640 DDLLTPMQGQL
-652 EEIINNV
+652 DEIINNV
-659 TDREKTLKEATEK
+659 ADKEKALKEAIEK
-672 EKEIECRL
+672 DKELECRL
-680 KDFEF
+680 SDFNA
-685 QYSKVYSA
+685 QYLNVYQS
-693 D
+693 

>member
-12 EKQKLIQT
+12 EKQKLIKT
-20 AHIARENGWID
+20 AHVARENGWID
-31 DTREKEIIDKIKNDV
+31 TDREKEIIDKINNDV

-87 TYGEKKKLVAEFYT
+87 TYGENKKLVAEFYSP
-101 QDEWAEQKLQATR
+101 DEWAEQKLQASR

-133 ELVAK
+133 ELVSK

-152 SQDDT
+152 TQDDI

-167 DGRFVSITKSV
+167 DGKFVSITKSV

-252 VNKYDIPYGNGE
+252 VNKYDLAYGNGE
-264 TEAEIVANVK
+264 TEAEIIANVK
-274 EQIGRACNETGD
+274 EQIGRACSETGD

-314 KIQKNDSFLHSWKTA
+314 QIQSSDSFLHSWRNA

-343 KSRINCLIDAVK
+343 KSRINYLIDAVK
-355 RIIERDKMEVLLRK
+355 QIIERDKMEVLLRK

-381 EEEIRQ
+381 KDEIEQ
-387 QLREIHSLIDNLQ
+387 ELREVRSLIDNLQ
-400 QPDEELEDRKSNLE
+400 QPDKELEERKSKLE
-414 RAERRLKK
+414 RAERRIKK
-422 KIDSLGDDI
+422 KIDTLGDDI
-431 ERSFQNIIRK
+431 EFSFRDIIRK

-448 EVDLSCKRM
+448 EVDSSCKRM
-457 NRIVDNMKR
+457 DRIVDNMKR
-466 LQTLEDIIPSLESE
+466 LQSPDDIIHSLESE
-480 QNQLIQR
+480 QNKLVQR
-487 TLKRK
+487 TLKRI
-492 FENICSDAKRELI
+492 FERICSDAKRKLT
-505 SSVRSFCEE
+505 SCVRSFCEE
-514 TEDVLLRY
+514 TEDLLLRY
-522 LDDFDAKDF
+522 IDDFDARDF
-531 VKSIENKIAF
+531 VKSIEKRVAL
-541 DVDNKNLFSVD
+541 DVDNKNLFSV
-552 NVDSASEDEASED
+552 NTEDSSSDDEGS
-565 EVTFLGIVKDI
+565 FLEFVGGV
-576 IATPFEIYFG
+576 IAAPFILYFG
-586 AFEKGIDILS
+586 AFEKGINFLT
-596 NNRDNK
+596 NNSDNK
-602 REMHKVIENI
+602 RELHKAIESI
-612 RSSFNVNDFLNSLID
+612 RVSFEVDDFLESLIER
-627 KKDDIIKDVKKIV
+627 KDEVIDDVKTAM

-652 EEIINNV
+652 FEIISNV
-659 TDREKTLKEATEK
+659 YDKEKALKDAIEK
-672 EKEIECRL
+672 EKDLECRL
-680 KDFEF
+680 SDFNT
-685 QYSKVYSA
+685 QYSSVYKC
-693 D
+693 

>member
-12 EKQKLIQT
+12 EKQKLIQI

-31 DTREKEIIDKIKNDV
+31 AEREKEIVDKINNDV

-87 TYGEKKKLVAEFYT
+87 TYGEEKKLVAEFYSP
-101 QDEWAEQKLQATR
+101 DEWAEQKLQASR

-133 ELVAK
+133 ELVSK

-152 SQDDT
+152 TKDDT

-167 DGRFVSITKSV
+167 DGKFVSITKSV

-252 VNKYDIPYGNGE
+252 VNKYDIAYGNGE

-274 EQIGRACNETGD
+274 EQIGRACSEVGD

-314 KIQKNDSFLHSWKTA
+314 QIQNSDSFLHSWKTA

-343 KSRINCLIDAVK
+343 KSRINFLIEAVK

-381 EEEIRQ
+381 KEEIER
-387 QLREIHSLIDNLQ
+387 QLREVRSFIDNLQ
-400 QPDEELEDRKSNLE
+400 QPDDEIEDRKSKLE
-414 RAERRLKK
+414 RAERRIQK
-422 KIDSLGDDI
+422 KIESLGDDI
-431 ERSFQNIIRK
+431 ELSFRNIIRK

-448 EVDLSCKRM
+448 EVDSSCKRM
-457 NRIVDNMKR
+457 DRIVDNMKR
-466 LQTLEDIIPSLESE
+466 LQSPDDIIPSLESE
-480 QNQLIQR
+480 QNKLVQR
-487 TLKRK
+487 TLKRI
-492 FENICSDAKRELI
+492 FERICSDAKRELT

-514 TEDVLLRY
+514 TEDVLLRFI
-522 LDDFDAKDF
+522 DDFDARDF
-531 VKSIENKIAF
+531 VKSIEKRVTLDF
-541 DVDNKNLFSVD
+541 DNKNLFSVD
-552 NVDSASEDEASED
+552 TQDSSSDD
-565 EVTFLGIVKDI
+565 EVSFLGLVGGV
-576 IATPFEIYFG
+576 IAAPFILYFG
-586 AFEKGIDILS
+586 AFEKGINFLT
-596 NNRDNK
+596 NNSDNK
-602 REMHKVIENI
+602 RGLHKAIENI
-612 RSSFNVNDFLNSLID
+612 RVSFDVNDFLESLID
-627 KKDDIIKDVKKIV
+627 RKDEVITDVKTAIL
-640 IDDLLTPMQNQL
+640 DDLLTPMQSQL

-659 TDREKTLKEATEK
+659 ADKEKALKEAIKK
-672 EKEIECRL
+672 EKELECRL
-680 KDFEF
+680 SDFNA
-685 QYSKVYSA
+685 QYSKVYQS
-693 D
+693 

>member
-12 EKQKLIQT
+12 EKQKLIKN
-20 AHIARENGWID
+20 AHVARENGWID
-31 DTREKEIIDKIKNDV
+31 ADREKEIIDKINNDV

-87 TYGEKKKLVAEFYT
+87 TYGENKKLVAEFYSP
-101 QDEWAEQKLQATR
+101 DEWAEQKLQASR

-133 ELVAK
+133 ELVSK

-152 SQDDT
+152 TQDDT

-167 DGRFVSITKSV
+167 DGKFVSITKSV

-252 VNKYDIPYGNGE
+252 VNKYDIAYGNGE

-274 EQIGRACNETGD
+274 EQIGRACSETGD

-314 KIQKNDSFLHSWKTA
+314 QIQSSDSFLHSWKNA

-343 KSRINCLIDAVK
+343 KSRINYLIDAVK

-381 EEEIRQ
+381 KEEIEQ
-387 QLREIHSLIDNLQ
+387 QLRELRSLIDNLQ
-400 QPDEELEDRKSNLE
+400 QPDDELEERKSKLE
-414 RAERRLKK
+414 RAGRRITK
-422 KIDSLGDDI
+422 KINALGDDI
-431 ERSFQNIIRK
+431 ELSFRDIIRK

-448 EVDLSCKRM
+448 EVDSSCKRM
-457 NRIVDNMKR
+457 DRIVDNMKR
-466 LQTLEDIIPSLESE
+466 LQSPDDIIHSLESE
-480 QNQLIQR
+480 QNKLVQR
-487 TLKRK
+487 TLKRI
-492 FENICSDAKRELI
+492 FERICSDAKRKLT
-505 SSVRSFCEE
+505 SCVRSFCEE
-514 TEDVLLRY
+514 TEDVLLRFI
-522 LDDFDAKDF
+522 DDFDARDF
-531 VKSIENKIAF
+531 VKSIEKRVAL
-541 DVDNKNLFSVD
+541 DVDNKNLFSV
-552 NVDSASEDEASED
+552 NTEDSSSDDEGS
-565 EVTFLGIVKDI
+565 FLEFVGGV
-576 IATPFEIYFG
+576 IAAPFILYFG
-586 AFEKGIDILS
+586 AFEKGINFLT
-596 NNRDNK
+596 NNSDNK
-602 REMHKVIENI
+602 RELHKAIESI
-612 RSSFNVNDFLNSLID
+612 RVSFEVDDFLESLIER
-627 KKDDIIKDVKKIV
+627 KDEV
-640 IDDLLTPMQNQL
+640 IDDVKTAILVELLTPMQKQL
-652 EEIINNV
+652 DEIINNV
-659 TDREKTLKEATEK
+659 FDKEKALKDAIEK
-672 EKEIECRL
+672 EKYLECRL
-680 KDFEF
+680 SDFNA
-685 QYSKVYSA
+685 QYPSVYKC
-693 D
+693 

>member
-12 EKQKLIQT
+12 EKQKLIQI

-31 DTREKEIIDKIKNDV
+31 AEREKEIVDKINNDV

-87 TYGEKKKLVAEFYT
+87 TYGEEKKLVAEFYSP
-101 QDEWAEQKLQATR
+101 DEWAEQKLQASR

-133 ELVAK
+133 ELVSK

-152 SQDDT
+152 TKDDT

-167 DGRFVSITKSV
+167 DGKFVSITKSV

-193 DTPGFNDPIVSREER
+193 DTPGFNEPIVSREER

-252 VNKYDIPYGNGE
+252 VNKYDIAYGNGE

-274 EQIGRACNETGD
+274 EQIGRACSEVGD

-314 KIQKNDSFLHSWKTA
+314 QIQNSDSFLHSWKTA

-343 KSRINCLIDAVK
+343 KSRINFLIEAVK

-381 EEEIRQ
+381 KEEIER
-387 QLREIHSLIDNLQ
+387 QLREVRSFIDNLQ
-400 QPDEELEDRKSNLE
+400 QPDDEIEDRKSKLE
-414 RAERRLKK
+414 RAERRIQK
-422 KIDSLGDDI
+422 KIESLGDDI
-431 ERSFQNIIRK
+431 ELSFRNIIRK

-448 EVDLSCKRM
+448 EVDSSCKRM
-457 NRIVDNMKR
+457 DRIVDNMKR
-466 LQTLEDIIPSLESE
+466 LQSPDDIIPSLESE
-480 QNQLIQR
+480 QNKLVQR
-487 TLKRK
+487 TLKRI
-492 FENICSDAKRELI
+492 FERICSDAKRELT

-514 TEDVLLRY
+514 TEDVLLRFI
-522 LDDFDAKDF
+522 DDFDARDF
-531 VKSIENKIAF
+531 VKSIEKRVTLDF
-541 DVDNKNLFSVD
+541 DNKNLFSVD
-552 NVDSASEDEASED
+552 TQDSSSDD
-565 EVTFLGIVKDI
+565 EVSFLGLVGGV
-576 IATPFEIYFG
+576 IAAPFILYFG
-586 AFEKGIDILS
+586 AFEKGINFLT
-596 NNRDNK
+596 NNSDNK
-602 REMHKVIENI
+602 RGLHKAIENI
-612 RSSFNVNDFLNSLID
+612 RVSFDVNDFLESLID
-627 KKDDIIKDVKKIV
+627 RKDEVITDVKTAIL
-640 IDDLLTPMQNQL
+640 DDLLTPMQSQL

-659 TDREKTLKEATEK
+659 ADKEKALKEAIKK
-672 EKEIECRL
+672 EKELECRL
-680 KDFEF
+680 SDFNA
-685 QYSKVYSA
+685 QYSKVYQS
-693 D
+693 

>member
-1 MNQNIFEEFQA
+1 MNQNIFKEFQA
-12 EKQKLIQT
+12 EKQKLIQI
-20 AHIARENGWID
+20 AHIARENKWINEE
-31 DTREKEIIDKIKNDV
+31 REKEIIDKVNNDV

-69 DTVLPS
+69 EPLLPS

-87 TYGEKKKLVAEFYT
+87 TYGENKKLVAEFYT
-101 QDEWAEQKLQATR
+101 HEEWIEQKLQASR

-152 SQDDT
+152 KQDDV

-225 SRAFDSTDRAILFKN
+225 SRAFDSTDRTILFKN

-252 VNKYDIPYGNGE
+252 VNKYDIAYGNGE
-264 TEAEIVANVK
+264 TEAEIVNNVK
-274 EQIGRACNETGD
+274 EQIRRACAETND

-314 KIQKNDSFLHSWKTA
+314 QIQNNDSFLTSWRNA

-343 KSRINCLIDAVK
+343 KSRINYLIDAVK
-355 RIIERDKMEVLLRK
+355 RIIERDKMEVLLKK

-381 EEEIRQ
+381 KEEIEQ

-400 QPDEELEDRKSNLE
+400 QPDEELEERKSKLE
-414 RAERRLKK
+414 RAERRIQK
-422 KIDSLGDDI
+422 KIESLGDDI
-431 ERSFQNIIRK
+431 ENTFKNIIRK

-448 EVDLSCKRM
+448 EVDASCKRM
-457 NRIVDNMKR
+457 DRIVDNMGR
-466 LQTLEDIIPSLESE
+466 LQGTDDITPSLEAE
-480 QNQLIQR
+480 RNKLIQR
-487 TLKRK
+487 NLKRI
-492 FENICSDAKRELI
+492 FENICSDAKRELT

-514 TEDVLLRY
+514 TEDVLLRFI
-522 LDDFDAKDF
+522 DDFNARDF
-531 VKSIENKIAF
+531 VKSIENRVAF
-541 DVDNKNLFSVD
+541 EVDNNSLFSINND
-552 NVDSASEDEASED
+552 NVGSLSGNDESFMDFIESILN
-565 EVTFLGIVKDI
+565 F
-576 IATPFEIYFG
+576 PFKFCFN
-586 AFEKGIDILS
+586 AVEKGKNFFT
-596 NNRDNK
+596 NNSENK
-602 REMHKVIENI
+602 RDLHKTIENI
-612 RSSFNVNDFLNSLID
+612 RASFDVDDYLNSLIQR
-627 KKDDIIKDVKKIV
+627 KDEIIQNVKTLIV
-640 IDDLLTPMQNQL
+640 DDLLSPMQHQL
-652 EEIINNV
+652 EEIISNV
-659 TDREKTLKEATEK
+659 ADRDKALQEAIEKQKVL
-672 EKEIECRL
+672 EIHL
-680 KDFEF
+680 VDFNT
-685 QYSKVYSA
+685 QYSKVYQA
-693 D
+693 

>member
-12 EKQKLIQT
+12 EKQKLIQI

-31 DTREKEIIDKIKNDV
+31 AEREKEIVDKINNDV

-87 TYGEKKKLVAEFYT
+87 TYGEEKKLVAEFYSP
-101 QDEWAEQKLQATR
+101 DEWAEQKLQASR

-133 ELVAK
+133 ELVSK

-152 SQDDT
+152 TKDDT

-167 DGRFVSITKSV
+167 DGKFVSITKSV

-252 VNKYDIPYGNGE
+252 VNKYDIAYGNGE

-274 EQIGRACNETGD
+274 EQIGRACSEVGD

-314 KIQKNDSFLHSWKTA
+314 QIQNSDSFLHSWKTA

-343 KSRINCLIDAVK
+343 KSRINFLIEAVK

-381 EEEIRQ
+381 KEEIER
-387 QLREIHSLIDNLQ
+387 QLREVRSFIDNLQ
-400 QPDEELEDRKSNLE
+400 QPDDEIEDRKSKLE
-414 RAERRLKK
+414 RAERRIQK
-422 KIDSLGDDI
+422 KIESLGDDI
-431 ERSFQNIIRK
+431 ELSFRNIIRK

-448 EVDLSCKRM
+448 EVDSSCKRM
-457 NRIVDNMKR
+457 DRIVDNMKR
-466 LQTLEDIIPSLESE
+466 LQSPDDIIPSLESE
-480 QNQLIQR
+480 QNKLVQR
-487 TLKRK
+487 TLKRI
-492 FENICSDAKRELI
+492 FERICSDAKRELT

-514 TEDVLLRY
+514 TEDVLLRFI
-522 LDDFDAKDF
+522 DDFDARDF
-531 VKSIENKIAF
+531 VKSIEKRVTLDF
-541 DVDNKNLFSVD
+541 DNKNLFSVD
-552 NVDSASEDEASED
+552 TQDSSSDD
-565 EVTFLGIVKDI
+565 EVSFLGLVGGV
-576 IATPFEIYFG
+576 IAAPFILYFG
-586 AFEKGIDILS
+586 AFEKGINFLT
-596 NNRDNK
+596 NNSDNK
-602 REMHKVIENI
+602 RGLHKAIENI
-612 RSSFNVNDFLNSLID
+612 RVSFDVNDFLESLID
-627 KKDDIIKDVKKIV
+627 RKDEVITDVKTAIL
-640 IDDLLTPMQNQL
+640 DELLTPMQSQL

-659 TDREKTLKEATEK
+659 ADKDKALK
-672 EKEIECRL
+672 
-680 KDFEF
+680 
-685 QYSKVYSA
+685 
-693 D
+693 

>member
-20 AHIARENGWID
+20 AHIAKENGWID
-31 DTREKEIIDKIKNDV
+31 AEREKEVIDKINNDV

-87 TYGEKKKLVAEFYT
+87 TYGESKKLVAEFYT
-101 QDEWAEQKLQATR
+101 PDEWAEQKLQASK
-114 SLDEVSGNAM
+114 SLGEVSGNAM

-138 SANLPGDVNSFLGK
+138 SANLPDDVNSFLGK
-152 SQDDT
+152 TQDDT

-167 DGRFVSITKSV
+167 DGKFVSITKSV

-215 ADVILLMLYA
+215 ADVILLMLFA
-225 SRAFDSTDRAILFKN
+225 SRAFDATDRAILFKN

-252 VNKYDIPYGNGE
+252 VNKYDIAYGNGE

-274 EQIGRACNETGD
+274 EQIGRACSETGD

-314 KIQKNDSFLHSWKTA
+314 KIQDSDSFLHSWKTA

-343 KSRINCLIDAVK
+343 KSRINYLIDAVK

-369 PANAIKAAANKK
+369 PSNAIKAAANNKK
-381 EEEIRQ
+381 EEIER
-387 QLREIHSLIDNLQ
+387 QLREVRSLIDNLQ
-400 QPDEELEDRKSNLE
+400 QPDDELEERKSKLE

-431 ERSFQNIIRK
+431 EHSFKNIIRK

-448 EVDLSCKRM
+448 EVDSSCKRM
-457 NRIVDNMKR
+457 DRIVDNMGR
-466 LQTLEDIIPSLESE
+466 FQSMDDIIPSLESE
-480 QNQLIQR
+480 QNKLVQR
-487 TLKRK
+487 TLKRI
-492 FENICSDAKRELI
+492 FESICSDSKRELT

-514 TEDVLLRY
+514 TEDVLLRFI
-522 LDDFDAKDF
+522 DDFDARDF
-531 VKSIENKIAF
+531 VKSIEKRVAF
-541 DVDNKNLFSVD
+541 EVDNKSLFSVD
-552 NVDSASEDEASED
+552 TDDSSSDD
-565 EVTFLGIVKDI
+565 EVSFLGFVGRA
-576 IATPFEIYFG
+576 IAAPFKLYFN
-586 AFEKGIDILS
+586 AFEKGINFLT
-596 NNRDNK
+596 NNSDNK
-602 REMHKVIENI
+602 RELHKAIESI
-612 RSSFNVNDFLNSLID
+612 RASFDVNDFLGSLID
-627 KKDDIIKDVKKIV
+627 RKDEVINDVKKAIL
-640 IDDLLTPMQNQL
+640 DDLLTPMQSQL
-652 EEIINNV
+652 DEIINNV
-659 TDREKTLKEATEK
+659 ADREAALKEAIEK
-672 EKEIECRL
+672 NNELECRL
-680 KDFEF
+680 SDFNA
-685 QYSKVYSA
+685 QYSKNYQ